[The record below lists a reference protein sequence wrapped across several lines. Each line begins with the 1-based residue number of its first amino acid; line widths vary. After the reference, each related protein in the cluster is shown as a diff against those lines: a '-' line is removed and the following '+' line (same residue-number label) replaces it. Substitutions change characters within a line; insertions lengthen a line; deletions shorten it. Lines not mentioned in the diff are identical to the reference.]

1 MLIAFDPAKDAANQE
16 KHGLPLIDAAFLE
29 WEAAIVWQDVRFDYA
44 ETRMCA
50 LGYIGERLYFV
61 AFVDRE
67 QVRRVISF
75 RKANQREFND
85 YVCYL
90 EER

>member
-16 KHGLPLIDAAFLE
+16 KHGVALIDAAFLE
-29 WEAAIVWQDVRFDYA
+29 WDTVVTWQDVRFGYD

-61 AFVDRE
+61 AFVDRGE
-67 QVRRVISF
+67 FRRIISL
-75 RKANQREFND
+75 RRANDREEKR
-85 YVCYL
+85 YA
-90 EER
+90 RS